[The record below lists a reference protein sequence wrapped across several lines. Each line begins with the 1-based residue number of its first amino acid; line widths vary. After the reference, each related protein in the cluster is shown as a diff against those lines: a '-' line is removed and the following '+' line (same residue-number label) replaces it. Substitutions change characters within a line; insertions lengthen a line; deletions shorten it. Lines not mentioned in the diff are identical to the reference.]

1 MCPPLTLFLK
11 FHVFISL
18 WTYCRRCRWL
28 FRMRGCSF
36 SGMCP
41 HANLAH
47 PQSYQSFLIRF
58 RFRRTLSTGLL
69 HFLLYRRERL
79 RLLLRLSNLLVLWM
93 LLLVFGAFCQTGRL
107 GITRAEVNALLRAA
121 NSEPKP

>member
-1 MCPPLTLFLK
+1 MAVSDEGLFL
-11 FHVFISL
+11 
-18 WTYCRRCRWL
+18 
-28 FRMRGCSF
+28 

-41 HANLAH
+41 HATWLTLKAARV
-47 PQSYQSFLIRF
+47 SLIRF

-79 RLLLRLSNLLVLWM
+79 RLLLRLSNLWSFDAFAG
-93 LLLVFGAFCQTGRL
+93 FGAFCQTGRL

-121 NSEPKP
+121 NPSPNPERSGVVPT

>member
-1 MCPPLTLFLK
+1 M
-11 FHVFISL
+11 
-18 WTYCRRCRWL
+18 
-28 FRMRGCSF
+28 
-36 SGMCP
+36 
-41 HANLAH
+41 
-47 PQSYQSFLIRF
+47 
-58 RFRRTLSTGLL
+58 GLL